1 MGSGTGR
8 FMSEWIWVRSWMF
21 RIGSWKRCPPPKT
34 LVFSRWT
41 KKYFIQKARNQSAL
55 GYTTEQNQ
63 HLICP
68 TGQKDLGQES
78 WGIWG
83 KEKRLSPSK
92 NYQVLTT
99 SLGKNLPPSLLPE
112 DEGKYNWISNCGKAC
127 LYRYLFSGEL
137 PTINQHSLSYL
148 FHSPHLW
155 SAPWKNQPKINKESN
170 SVRANQQLAT

>member
-1 MGSGTGR
+1 MEWKLVSPLPHHR
-8 FMSEWIWVRSWMF
+8 FSLFPSTHLSKCSSYCSENKNRHV
-21 RIGSWKRCPPPKT
+21 GG
-34 LVFSRWT
+34 RWT
-41 KKYFIQKARNQSAL
+41 V
-55 GYTTEQNQ
+55 YTTKQNQ

-112 DEGKYNWISNCGKAC
+112 DEGKYNRISTCGKAC
-127 LYRYLFSGEL
+127 LYRSLFSGEL